1 MRAMSRLSL
10 GDIDELA
17 RLQRKILKRGAM
29 IDELL
34 ERERE
39 KLQGKPDEAFGGCVG
54 SARRQ
59 NTLAEL
65 LNDIAT
71 AARSMAAI
79 LNRADSP

>member
-1 MRAMSRLSL
+1 MNRLSL

-17 RLQRKILKRGAM
+17 RLQRKILKRSAL

-34 ERERE
+34 ERE
-39 KLQGKPDEAFGGCVG
+39 KLQGKPDQAFGGYMG

-65 LNDIAT
+65 LNDIT
-71 AARSMAAI
+71 EAARSMEAI
-79 LNRADSP
+79 LNRGADSP